1 MGKVARNALKGYTFQ
16 HYIFTLFL
24 AKMDS
29 ERIIK
34 KIESEAITD
43 ANFDDLYIEANK
55 NYRVQVKNYPNTK
68 LDDILIS
75 GDSVKI
81 KGNSNDYNQEENN
94 VLIINTDQ
102 IQTDSDFMGFQS
114 TIINGIIIVPLTPNK
129 VQELLDEMFSTESRE
144 IQIIQFAFSLISS
157 SRFEINEEE
166 LPKVI
171 RMSLDLSEKTVLI
184 RKPIDTVKKGILW
197 IYGKPGVGKSHY
209 VEELIQKYSDAIVYR
224 FWTDP
229 QDERLTKRLQFDTFL
244 DDVALVVF
252 NSPKSYTQEELIEE
266 IISQENIMIIDGLD
280 HVENY
285 NQKEIQL
292 FIEFLDRLKETRIV
306 VLSRP
311 LKASVKWASMEL
323 INWNFDETALY
334 LAMAHNICD
343 YKVTKQIFEVTDGY
357 PIITYFIAEHYLIYK
372 EINITPGVDSI
383 FRYYD
388 ILLENIPVKSL
399 LTIFATNNSFFLESE
414 LTNIFEES
422 FMIDTIMD
430 FIRAYPYLFKR
441 TLNRI
446 SLIHDSFNTYLR
458 NHITGYPE
466 LEGKVNRFVQNSLLS
481 GNINFMSR
489 LSSFELSEDFYKE
502 ILLMYSQID
511 NFSALLKRTLDFNS
525 ITSFYGQLQKLL
537 EKREGVLDLYH
548 YYSFT
553 LIYQMANR
561 NDLIGY
567 DGLVY
572 QLLVYMN
579 DHFIIEDEL
588 FSSGMMWRTYTFLK
602 LEAEASYQKYLADS
616 MYDSNKLDD
625 LYETLYDEK
634 FYFEKREK
642 LPSYTETLKKLENN
656 DLYQFDKQDILIR
669 HMVRVWVNQDQED
682 FYFRILDEY
691 FNNDE
696 ELAMNQLRSIVEKYD
711 IEGRWSARI
720 LSSVNYQ
727 LFELGRLKEKNIF
740 YGKTLEELIKE
751 SALNGSF
758 DAAEHAKS
766 FIRLANH
773 ENMQIDIY
781 SVNRVWAM
789 YYNRKDYSVYTLDAA
804 LRVFEKFGYLD
815 EFESIGIIRKVMNQS
830 EKGIRH
836 LLESYIDMG
845 DESLIYKLEQVGAF
859 YDSDFPVDIF
869 NLMPEK
875 IDCIDVKHIDRR
887 VYEIISYHR
896 YGKIIEYDDII
907 KPLSSKYCSRILD
920 AIAYYDYKIFGLIK
934 DEEIEEMIIE
944 RGIELIK
951 KEQEVNTEYIPFKH
965 GCIHES
971 DINYI
976 NDNKIGYLEV
986 SRYSDGWYSCLPFVD
1001 LYSSYDMNEIK
1012 QNYLK
1017 IIHHAIFARVSDRE
1031 YIGNWNLLLGNI
1043 PRFVEKYNIDINW
1056 DMMYEILNWFLKE
1069 SLIYDLDA

>member
-224 FWTDP
+224 FWTGP

-244 DDVALVVF
+244 DDVALAVF

-466 LEGKVNRFVQNSLLS
+466 LEEKVNRFVQNSLLS

-572 QLLVYMN
+572 QILVYMN

-625 LYETLYDEK
+625 YYETLYDEK

-815 EFESIGIIRKVMNQS
+815 EFKSIDIIRKVMNQS

-971 DINYI
+971 DINFI

>member
-244 DDVALVVF
+244 DDVALAVF